1 MKTQV
6 NTTKKNSKN
15 NAFNKVNQAVLKG
28 LKEEGL
34 QWFKPWRM
42 ADGTLYAPLN
52 YTSRRNYTGVN
63 RMLLSAIAR
72 AENYSS
78 GEWATYKAIAEA
90 GGHVKKGEKGTGI
103 VFWNRSFRVTET
115 GKYFP
120 NERAVIKAGYKLPQD
135 VQNKTLTEC
144 WSLIYHTVFNIEQAE
159 GIETKVDAT
168 PQNPEHVAIP
178 SADDIYNNY
187 TKAPQLRHGG
197 NQAYY
202 SPSIDK
208 VQMPNPENF
217 VDSASYYKTLFHE
230 LIHSTGHKNRLKREG
245 VTSPKA
251 SFGNELYSKEELV
264 AEIGAWYLTGI
275 CGLEPKDSELNSQAY
290 INGWIKHL
298 ENKEREAVYA
308 MGQAQKAVEYIIGKG
323 GDKTPSKPKAKKQAV
338 LSSKQVNVKP
348 QSITIQDVVE
358 ATKETAPNYFE
369 ESTLRFFNQT
379 VDSFSVD
386 HVGGNIYIIHAPSYW
401 DDNLMGYSVR
411 LFDLDTGKL
420 LDTGLNSQEIENMDD
435 AIEEVQYRYAE
446 GNLPFQ
452 IEEQL
457 HSRTVT
463 INGKVYDY
471 DNDKIAIAELS
482 DSANISGKQGLEAI
496 KKSWSEQ
503 TKNHTYLKMRDDIFQ
518 RILRQLQSEITKE
531 VYFEKV
537 ELKQGTGTANY
548 IIYYTVG
555 GKEYKSYIAVELEL
569 VKIYTSNTPEGRY
582 STGWDL
588 EPNKTYEFGL
598 STKID
603 NYATTGST
611 FQVFA
616 GNVIE
621 QDTKEQEEQ
630 QLITELGTKAYKL
643 FEKVINISIPVV
655 NEDWEMLDSYVD
667 LCLTQQASW
676 KLRRNIERLARE
688 ISEKKSEDFFNN
700 FLENGAT
707 IDDSNFTTDHYW
719 IENKVKGCSDTLPRV
734 REQHGRIITFR
745 IDNWNEKKA
754 KAKLT
759 TKFETTKDCYT
770 YQEGK
775 RNFWEEDFNCDREAL
790 KEFIISCKKATD
802 KKTEES
808 KKENN
813 EK

>member
-1 MKTQV
+1 
-6 NTTKKNSKN
+6 
-15 NAFNKVNQAVLKG
+15 
-28 LKEEGL
+28 
-34 QWFKPWRM
+34 
-42 ADGTLYAPLN
+42 
-52 YTSRRNYTGVN
+52 
-63 RMLLSAIAR
+63 
-72 AENYSS
+72 
-78 GEWATYKAIAEA
+78 
-90 GGHVKKGEKGTGI
+90 
-103 VFWNRSFRVTET
+103 
-115 GKYFP
+115 
-120 NERAVIKAGYKLPQD
+120 
-135 VQNKTLTEC
+135 
-144 WSLIYHTVFNIEQAE
+144 
-159 GIETKVDAT
+159 
-168 PQNPEHVAIP
+168 
-178 SADDIYNNY
+178 
-187 TKAPQLRHGG
+187 
-197 NQAYY
+197 
-202 SPSIDK
+202 
-208 VQMPNPENF
+208 MPNPENF
-217 VDSASYYKTLFHE
+217 VDTASYYKTLFHE

-348 QSITIQDVVE
+348 QNITIQDVVE

-420 LDTGLNSQEIENMDD
+420 LDTGLNSQEIENIDD
-435 AIEEVQYRYAE
+435 AIEEVQYRYRE

-457 HSRTVT
+457 HSRTFT

-471 DNDKIAIAELS
+471 DNDKVAIAELS

-503 TKNHTYLKMRDDIFQ
+503 TKNHAYLKMRDDVFQ

-548 IIYYTVG
+548 IIYYNVG

-582 STGWDL
+582 SQGWDV

-655 NEDWEMLDSYVD
+655 NEDWGMLDAYVD

-734 REQHGRIITFR
+734 REQHGRIISFR

-759 TKFETTKDCYT
+759 TKFEITKDCYT

-790 KEFIISCKKATD
+790 KGFIISCKKATD
-802 KKTEES
+802 KKVEES

>member
-503 TKNHTYLKMRDDIFQ
+503 TKNHAYLKMRDDIFQ

-643 FEKVINISIPVV
+643 FEKVINTSIPVV

>member
-78 GEWATYKAIAEA
+78 GEWATYKAISEA

-144 WSLIYHTVFNIEQAE
+144 WSLIYHTVFNIEQAD
-159 GIETKVDAT
+159 GIETKVDDT

-187 TKAPQLRHGG
+187 NKAPQLRHGG

-217 VDSASYYKTLFHE
+217 VDTASYYKTLFHE

-275 CGLEPKDSELNSQAY
+275 CGLEPKDSDLNSQAY

-308 MGQAQKAVEYIIGKG
+308 MGQAQKAVEHIIGKG

-338 LSSKQVNVKP
+338 LNSKQVNVKP
-348 QSITIQDVVE
+348 QNITIQDVVE

-420 LDTGLNSQEIENMDD
+420 LDTGLNSQEIEDIDD

-452 IEEQL
+452 VEERL
-457 HSRTVT
+457 HSRTFTV
-463 INGKVYDY
+463 NGKVYDY
-471 DNDKIAIAELS
+471 DNDKMAIAELS
-482 DSANISGKQGLEAI
+482 DSANVSGKQGLEAI
-496 KKSWSEQ
+496 KKSWNEQ
-503 TKNHTYLKMRDDIFQ
+503 TKNHAYLEMRDNIFQ

-531 VYFEKV
+531 VYFDRV
-537 ELKQGTGTANY
+537 ELKQGKETANY

-555 GKEYKSYIAVELEL
+555 SEEYKSYIAVELEL

-582 STGWDL
+582 SQGYDI

-598 STKID
+598 STKIE

-621 QDTKEQEEQ
+621 QDTKEQEEKR
-630 QLITELGTKAYKL
+630 LKTELRVKAYKL
-643 FEKVINISIPVV
+643 FEKVINKSIPVV
-655 NEDWEMLDSYVD
+655 NEDWEMLDAYVD
-667 LCLTQQASW
+667 LTLTYQASW
-676 KLRRNIERLARE
+676 KLRRNLERLARE
-688 ISEKKSEDFFNN
+688 ISEKKNEDFFNN

-707 IDDSNFTTDHYW
+707 IDDNNFVTDHYW

-734 REQHGRIITFR
+734 REQYGRIITFR
-745 IDNWNEKKA
+745 IDNWSEKKA
-754 KAKLT
+754 KAKLI
-759 TKFETTKDCYT
+759 TKFETTKDGYG
-770 YQEGK
+770 YEEGK
-775 RNFWEEDFNCDREAL
+775 QNFWEEDYNCDREGL
-790 KEFIISCKKATD
+790 KKFIISCKKATD
-802 KKTEES
+802 KKVEES